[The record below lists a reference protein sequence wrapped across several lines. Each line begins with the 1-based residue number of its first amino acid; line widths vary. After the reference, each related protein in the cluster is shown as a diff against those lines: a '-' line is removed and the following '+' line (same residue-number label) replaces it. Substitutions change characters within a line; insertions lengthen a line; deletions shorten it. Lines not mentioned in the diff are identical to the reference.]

1 MYVYGQLIRAA
12 VETLGADPST
22 AADKFTGRLWYNTA
36 TNLLKYSD
44 ASNAVI
50 EFVTPAATQTL
61 TNKTLT
67 TPIISTISNTGV
79 LTLPTSTDTLVGRDT
94 TDTLTNKTLTQPLI
108 DEIVAGG
115 FTLVL
120 PNVQSDTLV
129 GLDTPGTLSNKALTS
144 PEISTILN
152 GVGTLT
158 LPTTTDTL
166 VGRATTDALTNKDF
180 NGGTAS
186 NTSRIT
192 VPKDVKSNLDGLT
205 RKEATLVYATDRQK
219 LFVDNGSSLVLVGS
233 SGGGGSLEW
242 LPDVNAPIA
251 AVENGQ
257 RVWTY
262 GAGLEQKLYALVR
275 VPTSYIAGAQVT
287 AKICM
292 YSDSTSGDI
301 QMQTVTTLIRKGVDA
316 VTSTTNQRTS
326 TNSAF
331 TTSAGTVD
339 EPNEITFDLSS
350 TTGTINAVA
359 LSAGDLLF
367 VMLTRATSGDT
378 SSAEAKILPYST
390 EVSAS

>member
-50 EFVTPAATQTL
+50 EFVTPGATQTL

-67 TPIISTISNTGV
+67 APVIATIENSGT
-79 LTLPTSTDTLVGRDT
+79 LTLPTGPETLVGRDT

-108 DEIVAGG
+108 DEIIAGG

-144 PEISTILN
+144 PVISTILN

-186 NTSRIT
+186 NTNRIT
-192 VPKDVKSNLDGLT
+192 VPKETKSNLDGLT

-233 SGGGGSLEW
+233 SGGGGSIEW
-242 LPDVNAPIA
+242 IPDVNAPIA

-257 RVWTY
+257 RVWIFD
-262 GAGLEQKLYALVR
+262 AGLEQTLYAMIR
-275 VPTSYIAGAQVT
+275 VPSAYVAGAQIT
-287 AKICM
+287 AKIHM
-292 YSDSTSGDI
+292 YSPSTTGDI
-301 QMQTVTTLIRKGVDA
+301 QIQTIATLIRNGTDA

-326 TNSAF
+326 TNAAF
-331 TTSAGTVD
+331 TTSAGTVN
-339 EPNEITFDLSS
+339 EPNAITFDLTS

-359 LSAGDLLF
+359 VAANDLIF
-367 VMLTRATSGDT
+367 VTLKRATSGDT
-378 SSAEAKILPYST
+378 SADVAKILPYST
-390 EVSAS
+390 EVTA